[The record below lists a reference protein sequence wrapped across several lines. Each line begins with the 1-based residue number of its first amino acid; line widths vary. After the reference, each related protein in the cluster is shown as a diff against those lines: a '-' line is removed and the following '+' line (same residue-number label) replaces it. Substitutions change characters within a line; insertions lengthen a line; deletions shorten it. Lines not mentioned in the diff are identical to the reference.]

1 VIILKQLIIG
11 FGMLVVSAGVNA
23 TCNQRNLAGT
33 WAGGVIF
40 SISSFDTCTVS
51 VDGGGYLVGTCD
63 SGSVTGRLTVNSA
76 CAVRGNV
83 GQFSLTNAVLS
94 NKTKR
99 HIAGF
104 GSNNGF
110 RGSFAAAK

>member
-1 VIILKQLIIG
+1 MKKLFIAFGILVI
-11 FGMLVVSAGVNA
+11 SAGANA
-23 TCNQRNLAGT
+23 TCTQRNLAGT

-40 SISSFDTCTVS
+40 NSSLFDTCTVS
-51 VDGGGYLVGTCD
+51 VDGQGYLSGICD
-63 SGSVTGRLTVNSA
+63 SGSVTGRIRVNSA
-76 CAVRGNV
+76 CAVRGKV

-104 GSNNGF
+104 GSNNGL